1 MQRSIGRGVAT
12 GLMMAMAVN
21 AVADNWPN
29 WRGPALDGT
38 AAGSGYVSEWGP
50 EKHVLWK
57 VTLPGLG
64 ASTPA
69 VWGDRLVV
77 TCAIDGKDAVTCLD
91 RSGKELWRKTLGEA
105 RAGKHKKA
113 TGANSS
119 PVTDGEL
126 VWVYFKSGEL
136 ACLDLASG
144 AEVWRT
150 NLQQR
155 FGEDTLWW
163 DLGTSPV
170 LTSTAVVIAVMQ
182 TGPSYLA
189 AFDRVTG
196 ELLWKHDRDVPAPEE
211 AAQSYSTPL
220 VTTGDPAKGE
230 PAEVLFVLGA
240 DHVTAHD
247 AATGRE
253 LWRVGGLNPEANGF
267 FRSIA
272 SPVLAGDLVIAPYAR
287 GGTITAIRRGGS
299 GDITNSHVVW
309 VRKDVGADVP
319 TPAVKDGRIVVCGD
333 KGIVEGLDAAT
344 GATIWRKELPKNRSA
359 YSASPVLVD
368 GLVIVVREDGEAS
381 VLGWPGAAGNRGD
394 GERRAVLT
402 DHEPVPEV
410 VGGGSV
416 EEMTVAT
423 PVCVD
428 GRMFL
433 RTHDSLFCIGEK

>member
-1 MQRSIGRGVAT
+1 MRRSSGRAGVV
-12 GLMMAMAVN
+12 GLMMATTVT

-29 WRGPALDGT
+29 WRGPALDGA
-38 AAGSGYVSEWGP
+38 AAGGGYVSEWGP
-50 EKHVLWK
+50 EQHVLWK
-57 VTLPGLG
+57 VPLPGLG

-69 VWGDRLVV
+69 VWGERLIV
-77 TCAIDGKDAVTCLD
+77 TCTIDDKDAVICLD
-91 RSGKELWRKTLGEA
+91 RAGKELWRKTLGEA

-136 ACLDLASG
+136 ACLDLATG
-144 AEVWRT
+144 AERWRT

-170 LTSTAVVIAVMQ
+170 LTSNAVVIAVMQ

-189 AFDRVTG
+189 AFDRTTG
-196 ELLWKHDRDVPAPEE
+196 ELRWKHDRDVPAPEE

-220 VTTGDPAKGE
+220 VAAGDPAKGE

-247 AATGRE
+247 AANGRE

-272 SPVLAGDLVIAPYAR
+272 SPVLADDLVIAPYAR
-287 GGTITAIRRGGS
+287 GDTITAIRRGGS
-299 GDITNSHVVW
+299 GDVTQSHVVW

-333 KGIVEGLDAAT
+333 KGIVEELDAAT
-344 GATIWRKELPKNRSA
+344 GKTSWRRELPKNRSA

-368 GLVIVVREDGEAS
+368 GRVLVVREDGAAS
-381 VLGWPGAAGNRGD
+381 VLGWPEPGA
-394 GERRAVLT
+394 GEKSANHGRI
-402 DHEPVPEV
+402 PEV

-416 EEMTVAT
+416 EEMMVAT

-433 RTHDSLFCIGEK
+433 RTHDSLWCIGEK

>member
-1 MQRSIGRGVAT
+1 MRRSSERAVVL
-12 GLMMAMAVN
+12 GLMMATMVT

-38 AAGSGYVSEWGP
+38 ATGSGYVSEWGP

-57 VTLPGLG
+57 VPLPGLG

-69 VWGDRLVV
+69 VWGERLVV
-77 TCAIDGKDAVTCLD
+77 TCTLDGKDAVICLD
-91 RSGKELWRKTLGEA
+91 RGGKERWRKSFGEA
-105 RAGKHKKA
+105 RMGKHKKA

-119 PVTDGEL
+119 PVTDGER

-136 ACLDLASG
+136 ACLDLATG
-144 AEVWRT
+144 VERWRT
-150 NLQQR
+150 NLQER

-170 LTSTAVVIAVMQ
+170 LTDKAVVVAVMQ

-196 ELLWKHDRDVPAPEE
+196 DLLWKHDRDVPAPEE

-220 VTTGDPAKGE
+220 VSAGDPAKGE
-230 PAEVLFVLGA
+230 PVELLVVLGA

-247 AATGRE
+247 AATGTE

-299 GDITNSHVVW
+299 GDITNSHVAW

-344 GATIWRKELPKNRSA
+344 GKTVWRKELPKNRSA
-359 YSASPVLVD
+359 YSASPVIVD
-368 GLVIVVREDGEAS
+368 GRVVVVREDGTAS
-381 VLGWPGAAGNRGD
+381 VLGWPTEHGR
-394 GERRAVLT
+394 
-402 DHEPVPEV
+402 VPEI
-410 VGGGSV
+410 VGGGSI

-428 GRMFL
+428 GRIFL
-433 RTHDSLFCIGEK
+433 RTHDSLWCIGEK

>member
-1 MQRSIGRGVAT
+1 MVVGGV
-12 GLMMAMAVN
+12 GLLLAMAVT

-29 WRGPALDGT
+29 WRGPAFDGT

-57 VTLPGLG
+57 VPLPGLG

-69 VWGDRLVV
+69 VWDDRLVV
-77 TCAIDGKDAVTCLD
+77 TCTLEDKDAVICLD
-91 RSGKELWRKTLGEA
+91 RGGKELWRKSLGEA

-119 PVTDGEL
+119 PVTDGER

-136 ACLDLASG
+136 ACLDLATG
-144 AEVWRT
+144 AERWRV
-150 NLQQR
+150 NLQER

-170 LTSTAVVIAVMQ
+170 LTAKAVVVAVMQ

-196 ELLWKHDRDVPAPEE
+196 ELRWKHDRDVPAPEE

-220 VTTGDPAKGE
+220 VTAGDSTRGE
-230 PAEVLFVLGA
+230 PAELLVVLGA

-247 AATGRE
+247 AANGTE

-299 GDITNSHVVW
+299 GDVTDSHVAW
-309 VRKDVGADVP
+309 IRRDIGADVP

-333 KGIVEGLDAAT
+333 KGIVEGLDAKT
-344 GATIWRKELPKNRSA
+344 GNTVWRKELPKNRNA
-359 YSASPVLVD
+359 YSASPVIVD
-368 GLVIVVREDGEAS
+368 GRVVVVREDGTAS
-381 VLGWPGAAGNRGD
+381 VLGWPAAVAGEKPGSSAGN
-394 GERRAVLT
+394 EY
-402 DHEPVPEV
+402 VPEV

-433 RTHDSLFCIGEK
+433 RTHDSLWCIGEK

>member
-12 GLMMAMAVN
+12 GLIMAMAVN

-29 WRGPALDGT
+29 WRGPALDGA
-38 AAGSGYVSEWGP
+38 AAGGGYVSEWGP
-50 EKHVLWK
+50 EQHVLWK
-57 VTLPGLG
+57 VPLPGLG

-69 VWGDRLVV
+69 VWGERLVV
-77 TCAIDGKDAVTCLD
+77 TCAIDGKDAVICLD
-91 RSGKELWRKTLGEA
+91 RSGKALWRKTLGEA

-136 ACLDLASG
+136 ACLDLATG
-144 AEVWRT
+144 AERWRT

-196 ELLWKHDRDVPAPEE
+196 ELRWKHDRDVPAPEE

-220 VTTGDPAKGE
+220 VAAGDPAKGE
-230 PAEVLFVLGA
+230 PTEVLFVLGA

-344 GATIWRKELPKNRSA
+344 GKTTWRRELPKNRSA

-368 GLVIVVREDGEAS
+368 GRVLVVREDGAAS
-381 VLGWPGAAGNRGD
+381 VLGWPEPGA
-394 GERRAVLT
+394 GEKSA
-402 DHEPVPEV
+402 DHERIPEV

-433 RTHDSLFCIGEK
+433 RTHDSLWCIGEK

>member
-1 MQRSIGRGVAT
+1 MQRSSGWALVV
-12 GLMMAMAVN
+12 GLMMATTVT

-29 WRGPALDGT
+29 WRGPALDGA
-38 AAGSGYVSEWGP
+38 AAGGGYVSEWGP
-50 EKHVLWK
+50 EQHVLWK
-57 VTLPGLG
+57 VPLPGLG

-69 VWGDRLVV
+69 VWGERLIV
-77 TCAIDGKDAVTCLD
+77 TCTIDDKDAVICLD
-91 RSGKELWRKTLGEA
+91 RAGKELWRKTLGEA

-136 ACLDLASG
+136 ACLDLATG
-144 AEVWRT
+144 AERWRT

-170 LTSTAVVIAVMQ
+170 LTSNAVVIAVMQ

-189 AFDRVTG
+189 AFDRTTG
-196 ELLWKHDRDVPAPEE
+196 ELRWKHDRDVPAPEE

-220 VTTGDPAKGE
+220 VAAGDPAKGE

-247 AATGRE
+247 AANGRE

-272 SPVLAGDLVIAPYAR
+272 SPVLADDLVIAPYAR
-287 GGTITAIRRGGS
+287 GGTITAIRRGGL
-299 GDITNSHVVW
+299 GDITNSHVAW

-319 TPAVKDGRIVVCGD
+319 TPAFKDGRIVVCGD

-344 GATIWRKELPKNRSA
+344 GKTTWRRELPKNRSA

-368 GLVIVVREDGEAS
+368 GRVLVVREDGAAS
-381 VLGWPGAAGNRGD
+381 VLGWPEPGA
-394 GERRAVLT
+394 GEKSADNERI
-402 DHEPVPEV
+402 PEV

-433 RTHDSLFCIGEK
+433 RTHDSLWCIGEK

>member
-1 MQRSIGRGVAT
+1 MSMQRSSGWALVV
-12 GLMMAMAVN
+12 GLMMATTVT

-29 WRGPALDGT
+29 WRGPALDGA
-38 AAGSGYVSEWGP
+38 AAGGGYVSEWGP
-50 EKHVLWK
+50 AKHVLWR

-69 VWGDRLVV
+69 VWGERLVV
-77 TCAIDGKDAVTCLD
+77 TCTIDDKDAVICLD
-91 RSGKELWRKTLGEA
+91 RGGKEFWRKTLGEA

-136 ACLDLASG
+136 ACLDLTTG
-144 AEVWRT
+144 AERWRT

-170 LTSTAVVIAVMQ
+170 LTSNAVVIAVMQ

-196 ELLWKHDRDVPAPEE
+196 DLLWKYDRDVPAPEE

-220 VTTGDPAKGE
+220 VTAGDPAKGE

-247 AATGRE
+247 AANGRE

-299 GDITNSHVVW
+299 GDVSNSHVAW
-309 VRKDVGADVP
+309 ARKDVGSDVP

-333 KGIVEGLDAAT
+333 KGVVEGLDAPT
-344 GATIWRKELPKNRSA
+344 GKTIWRKELPKNRSA
-359 YSASPVLVD
+359 YSASPVFVD
-368 GLVIVVREDGEAS
+368 GRVVVVREDGAAS
-381 VLGWPGAAGNRGD
+381 VLGWPAGQG
-394 GERRAVLT
+394 G
-402 DHEPVPEV
+402 VPEI

-428 GRMFL
+428 GRIFL
-433 RTHDSLFCIGEK
+433 RTHDSLWCIGDK

>member
-1 MQRSIGRGVAT
+1 MRAT
-12 GLMMAMAVN
+12 VMMALV
-21 AVADNWPN
+21 VALPCGQAAWGDNWPN

-38 AAGSGYVSEWGP
+38 AGGTGYVAEWSP
-50 EKHVLWK
+50 DKHVLWK
-57 VTLPGLG
+57 VSLPGLG

-69 VWGDRLVV
+69 VWGDRVVV
-77 TCAIDGKDAVTCLD
+77 TCTIDGQDAVIGLD
-91 RSGKELWRKTLGEA
+91 RGGTEAWRRTLGKA
-105 RAGKHKKA
+105 RDGKHKKA

-119 PVTDGEL
+119 PVTDGER

-136 ACLDLASG
+136 ACLDLATG
-144 AEVWRT
+144 AERWRT
-150 NLQQR
+150 NLQER

-170 LTSTAVVIAVMQ
+170 LTTKAVVVAVMQ

-189 AFDRVTG
+189 AFDRESG
-196 ELLWKHDRDVPAPEE
+196 GLLWKHDRDVPAPSE

-220 VTTGDPAKGE
+220 VAGGDPAKGE

-247 AATGRE
+247 AADGKE

-272 SPVLAGDLVIAPYAR
+272 SPVLAGELVVAPYAR

-299 GDITNSHVVW
+299 GDVTASHVAW
-309 VRKDVGADVP
+309 TRKDIGADVP
-319 TPAVKDGRIVVCGD
+319 TPAVRDGRIVVCTD
-333 KGIVEGLDAAT
+333 KGVVEGLDAAT
-344 GATIWRKELPKNRSA
+344 GATAWRKELPKNRNA
-359 YSASPVLVD
+359 YSASPVIVD
-368 GLVIVVREDGEAS
+368 GRVVVVREDGVAS
-381 VLGWPGAAGNRGD
+381 VLAWPGAAAD
-394 GERRAVLT
+394 GEIAVL
-402 DHEPVPEV
+402 
-410 VGGGSV
+410 GGGSV

-428 GRMFL
+428 GRMLL
-433 RTHDSLFCIGEK
+433 RTHDSLWCIGAE